1 MSRVVHGGTAG
12 SLVTTMTLAGGGQ
25 PARRPHD
32 VWSDIRRF
40 MNERRAILETT
51 RAGIWAARLFDN
63 KGDRSAGLP
72 VGVEPRAGHQ
82 LPSEKPLRT
91 LSGRDGF
98 QTFELPQRRS

>member
-1 MSRVVHGGTAG
+1 
-12 SLVTTMTLAGGGQ
+12 MTLAGGGQ

-63 KGDRSAGLP
+63 KGDRSARLP
-72 VGVEPRAGHQ
+72 VCVEPRAGHQ
-82 LPSEKPLRT
+82 PPSEKPSRT
-91 LSGRDGF
+91 LSRREGF
-98 QTFELPQRRS
+98 EHPELPKVVFTNLGFPPS